1 MQYRPMLT
9 VIIEIKPHYFNK
21 KIESTRRILCYITIC
36 CGIYLHRFQPE
47 KILSFV
53 DVLQAFAL
61 GTLEVFLF
69 QVCPL
74 VFSVQ

>member
-9 VIIEIKPHYFNK
+9 GIIEIKSHYFNQ
-21 KIESTRRILCYITIC
+21 KIEHYQSPGSLYCYFF
-36 CGIYLHRFQPE
+36 GIYLHRFQPE
-47 KILSFV
+47 KILNFV

-74 VFSVQ
+74 AFSFR

>member
-1 MQYRPMLT
+1 MLPMQYRPMLT
-9 VIIEIKPHYFNK
+9 VIIEIKPHYSNK
-21 KIESTRRILCYITIC
+21 NIEILFHITIC
-36 CGIYLHRFQPE
+36 FGIYLHRFQPE
-47 KILSFV
+47 KILNFV

-74 VFSVQ
+74 AFSVQ